1 MLPIFSGRFGG
12 GLSFFNHPLSKNTTG
27 SLSNIFQS
35 AERDV
40 SRSSKNDN
48 LLKQG
53 NISQSQLS
61 LARRESRDSMFAL
74 SINYNNYC
82 YPQPQLKANQLLRYI
97 SLNKV
102 SDVLLDGMI
111 WAWPCLLGKE

>member
-40 SRSSKNDN
+40 SRGSKNDE
-48 LLKQG
+48 LSKQS

-74 SINYNNYC
+74 SRFGGQIC
-82 YPQPQLKANQLLRYI
+82 DHS
-97 SLNKV
+97 SLFRGVVPK
-102 SDVLLDGMI
+102 SYRPEGRRT
-111 WAWPCLLGKE
+111 PY